1 MFGLLN
7 STKNN
12 FTCTNLKTSPSWP
25 NIFKIVF
32 ESVYV
37 FDHCNKHTTNK
48 KFFIIVFEHLSSEI
62 LNLLLFF
69 RSKLFVY

>member
-1 MFGLLN
+1 LN

-12 FTCTNLKTSPSWP
+12 FTYTNLKTSLSWP

-48 KFFIIVFEHLSSEI
+48 KFFYCSIRKFK
-62 LNLLLFF
+62 F
-69 RSKLFVY
+69 RGFKFATIFKSKLLVY